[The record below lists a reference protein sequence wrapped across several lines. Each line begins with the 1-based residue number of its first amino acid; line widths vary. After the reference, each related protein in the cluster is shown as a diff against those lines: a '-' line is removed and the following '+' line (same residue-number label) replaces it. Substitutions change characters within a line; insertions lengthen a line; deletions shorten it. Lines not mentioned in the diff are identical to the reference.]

1 MKELTRRQFAGHA
14 LAAAAFAASVLPV
27 PVAAASKLMAKRKI
41 PSTGVELG
49 ILGFG
54 NSAVFNPR
62 TDPEEAKQTSR
73 ALFDLLVEMGG
84 NFVDSYYDAY
94 LNLAEWLDSDVISQV
109 HFSAGFAAFGRPL
122 TEDDI
127 PGLPGLMKSA
137 QLAFLTVHQHLDM
150 SMSERYWPLA
160 RRAKEA
166 GYARH
171 IGVSWNA
178 SSDTPDADEVFIDF
192 MRAEK
197 PDFVEIN
204 YSIMTPHPESRL
216 LPTAMDLGIGVI
228 AMKPFQDGAYFSQ
241 VSGRELPGWASE
253 FCDSWA
259 QFCLKYI
266 VSHPAVTV
274 AISETGNLEHAQ
286 DNLGAGIGPLP
297 DEATRNRMKEVYAS
311 LPSPRSRT
319 RP

>member
-1 MKELTRRQFAGHA
+1 VKELNRRQFAGHA
-14 LAAAAFAASVLPV
+14 LAAAAFASSVLPV
-27 PVAAASKLMAKRKI
+27 PVAAASTLMAKRKI

-54 NSAVFNPR
+54 NSPVFNTR
-62 TDPEEAKQTSR
+62 TDAGEARQTSR

-94 LNLAEWLDSDVISQV
+94 LNLAEWLDIDVIRQV
-109 HFSAGFAAFGRPL
+109 HFSAGFAGFGRPL
-122 TEDDI
+122 AEDDI
-127 PGLPGLMKSA
+127 PGLPGLMQNS

-150 SMSERYWPLA
+150 SMSERYWPVA

-166 GYARH
+166 GYVRH

-178 SSDTPDADEVFIDF
+178 SPDADQQLIDF
-192 MRAEK
+192 MRTEK
-197 PDFVEIN
+197 PDFIEVS

-228 AMKPFQDGAYFSQ
+228 AMQPFQNGAYFSR
-241 VSGRELPGWASE
+241 VSGQELPGWASE

-266 VSHPAVTV
+266 VSNPAVTV
-274 AISETGNLEHAQ
+274 AISETGNLEHAR

-297 DEATRNRMKEVYAS
+297 DEATRNRMRELYAS
-311 LPSPRSRT
+311 LPGGR
-319 RP
+319 

>member
-1 MKELTRRQFAGHA
+1 MNELTRRQFAGHV
-14 LAAAAFAASVLPV
+14 LAAAALAASVLPV
-27 PVAAASKLMAKRKI
+27 PVAGASTLMAKRKI

-54 NSAVFNPR
+54 NSAVFNTR
-62 TDPEEAKQTSR
+62 TEDAKQTSR

-94 LNLAEWLDSDVISQV
+94 LNLAEWLDVDVIDQV
-109 HFSAGFAAFGRPL
+109 HFSAGFAGFGRPL
-122 TEDDI
+122 AEDDI
-127 PGLPGLMKSA
+127 PGLPGLMQKA

-150 SMSERYWPLA
+150 SMSQRYWPVA

-166 GYARH
+166 GYVRH

-178 SSDTPDADEVFIDF
+178 PDADHELIDF
-192 MRAEK
+192 MKAEQ
-197 PDFVEIN
+197 PDFVEIS
-204 YSIMTPHPESRL
+204 YSIMTLAPESRL

-228 AMKPFQDGAYFSQ
+228 AMQPFQNGAYFSQ

-253 FCDSWA
+253 FCESWA

-274 AISETGNLEHAQ
+274 AISETGNLEHAR
-286 DNLGAGIGPLP
+286 DNLGAGVGPLP
-297 DEATRNRMKEVYAS
+297 DEATRNRMRELYAS
-311 LPSPRSRT
+311 LPRT
-319 RP
+319 R

>member
-1 MKELTRRQFAGHA
+1 MNELTRRQFTGNA
-14 LAAAAFAASVLPV
+14 LAAAALAASVLPV
-27 PVAAASKLMAKRKI
+27 PVAAASALMAKRKI

-49 ILGFG
+49 LLGFG
-54 NSAVFNPR
+54 NSAPFNTR
-62 TDPEEAKQTSR
+62 TDVEEAKQTSR
-73 ALFDLLVEMGG
+73 ALFDVLVEMGG

-94 LNLAEWLDSDVISQV
+94 LNLAEWLDIDVISQV

-122 TEDDI
+122 AEDDI
-127 PGLPGLMKSA
+127 PGLPGLMHNA

-150 SMSERYWPLA
+150 SMSERYWPVA

-178 SSDTPDADEVFIDF
+178 SQDADQQLIDF
-192 MRAEK
+192 MKTEK

-204 YSIMTPHPESRL
+204 YSIMTPHRESRL

-228 AMKPFQDGAYFSQ
+228 AMQPFQNGAYFRQ
-241 VSGRELPGWASE
+241 VSGRELPGWARE
-253 FCDSWA
+253 FCESWA

-274 AISETGNLEHAQ
+274 AISETSNVEHAR

-297 DEATRNRMKEVYAS
+297 DEATRNRMKELYAS
-311 LPSPRSRT
+311 LPSDPSRV
-319 RP
+319 R

>member
-1 MKELTRRQFAGHA
+1 VKELTRRQFAGHS
-14 LAAAAFAASVLPV
+14 LAAAAFAASLSHV
-27 PVAAASKLMAKRKI
+27 PFAAAATLIPKRKI
-41 PSTGVELG
+41 PSTGVDLG

-54 NSAVFNPR
+54 NSAVFNSR
-62 TDPEEAKQTSR
+62 TDVEEAKQTSR

-84 NFVDSYYDAY
+84 NFVDSYHDAY
-94 LNLAEWLDSDVISQV
+94 LNLAEWLDIDVIRQI
-109 HFSAGFAAFGRPL
+109 HFSAGFALFGRPL
-122 TEDDI
+122 AEDDI
-127 PGLPGLMKSA
+127 PGLPGLMQNA

-150 SMSERYWPLA
+150 SMSERYWPVA

-178 SSDTPDADEVFIDF
+178 SPDADEELIDF

-197 PDFVEIN
+197 PDYVEIS
-204 YSIMTPHPESRL
+204 YSIMRSHPESRL

-228 AMKPFQDGAYFSQ
+228 AMQPFQNGAYFTQ
-241 VSGRELPGWASE
+241 VRGRELPGWAAE
-253 FCDSWA
+253 FSDTWA
-259 QFCLKYI
+259 QFSLKYI

-274 AISETGNLEHAQ
+274 AISETNNLEHAR

-297 DEATRNRMKEVYAS
+297 DEGTRTRMREFFAS
-311 LPSPRSRT
+311 LPSAR
-319 RP
+319 

>member
-1 MKELTRRQFAGHA
+1 VKELTRRQFAGHS
-14 LAAAAFAASVLPV
+14 LAAAAFAASLSHV
-27 PVAAASKLMAKRKI
+27 PFAAAATLIPKRKI
-41 PSTGVELG
+41 PSTGVDLG

-54 NSAVFNPR
+54 NSAVFNSR
-62 TDPEEAKQTSR
+62 TDVEEAKQTSR

-84 NFVDSYYDAY
+84 NFVDSYHDAY
-94 LNLAEWLDSDVISQV
+94 LNLAEWLDIDVIRQI
-109 HFSAGFAAFGRPL
+109 HFSAGFALFGRPL
-122 TEDDI
+122 AEDDI
-127 PGLPGLMKSA
+127 PGLPGLMQNA

-150 SMSERYWPLA
+150 SMSERYWPVA

-178 SSDTPDADEVFIDF
+178 SPDADEELIDF

-197 PDFVEIN
+197 PDYVEIS
-204 YSIMTPHPESRL
+204 YSIMRSHPESRL

-228 AMKPFQDGAYFSQ
+228 AMQPFQNGAYFRQ

-259 QFCLKYI
+259 QFGLKYI

-274 AISETGNLEHAQ
+274 AVSETNNLEHAR

-297 DEATRNRMKEVYAS
+297 DETTRTRMKELYAS
-311 LPSPRSRT
+311 LPSSR
-319 RP
+319 

>member
-1 MKELTRRQFAGHA
+1 MKELTRREFAGLA
-14 LAAAAFAASVLPV
+14 LAATAGTASVLPGS
-27 PVAAASKLMAKRKI
+27 VAASTVMAKRKI

-49 ILGFG
+49 ILGYG
-54 NSAVFNPR
+54 NSAVFSSR
-62 TDPEEAKQTSR
+62 TDADEAKQTSR

-94 LNLAEWLDSDVISQV
+94 LNLAEWLDSDVIRQV
-109 HFSAGFAAFGRPL
+109 HFSAGFALFGRPL
-122 TEDDI
+122 AEEDI
-127 PGLPGLMKSA
+127 PRLPGLMQNA
-137 QLAFLTVHQHLDM
+137 QIAFLTVHQHLDM
-150 SMSERYWPLA
+150 SMSERFWPVA
-160 RRAKEA
+160 RRAKER

-178 SSDTPDADEVFIDF
+178 SPDADQELVDF
-192 MRAEK
+192 MRTEK

-204 YSIMTPHPESRL
+204 YSIMTTHRESRL

-228 AMKPFQDGAYFSQ
+228 AMQPFQNGEYFRR
-241 VSGRELPGWASE
+241 VSGRELPSWASE

-274 AISETGNLEHAQ
+274 AISETNNLEHAR
-286 DNLGAGIGPLP
+286 DNLGAGVGPLP
-297 DEATRNRMKEVYAS
+297 DEATRNRMKELYAS
-311 LPSPRSRT
+311 LPSSR
-319 RP
+319 

>member
-1 MKELTRRQFAGHA
+1 M
-14 LAAAAFAASVLPV
+14 P
-27 PVAAASKLMAKRKI
+27 KRKI

-54 NSAVFNPR
+54 NSAVFNTR
-62 TDPEEAKQTSR
+62 TDIEEAKQTSR

-94 LNLAEWLDSDVISQV
+94 LNLAEWLDIDVISQV

-127 PGLPGLMKSA
+127 PGLPGLMKNA

-150 SMSERYWPLA
+150 SMSERYWPVA

-178 SSDTPDADEVFIDF
+178 S
-192 MRAEK
+192 
-197 PDFVEIN
+197 
-204 YSIMTPHPESRL
+204 
-216 LPTAMDLGIGVI
+216 
-228 AMKPFQDGAYFSQ
+228 
-241 VSGRELPGWASE
+241 
-253 FCDSWA
+253 
-259 QFCLKYI
+259 
-266 VSHPAVTV
+266 
-274 AISETGNLEHAQ
+274 
-286 DNLGAGIGPLP
+286 
-297 DEATRNRMKEVYAS
+297 
-311 LPSPRSRT
+311 PRC
-319 RP
+319 

>member
-14 LAAAAFAASVLPV
+14 LAAAAFAASVSSIR
-27 PVAAASKLMAKRKI
+27 VAAASTLMPKRKI

-54 NSAVFNPR
+54 NSAVFNTR
-62 TDPEEAKQTSR
+62 TDIEGAKQTSR

-94 LNLAEWLDSDVISQV
+94 LNLAEWLDSDVIRQV

-127 PGLPGLMKSA
+127 PGLAGLMKNA

-150 SMSERYWPLA
+150 SMSERYWPVA

-178 SSDTPDADEVFIDF
+178 SPDADQELIDF
-192 MRAEK
+192 MRSEK

-204 YSIMTPHPESRL
+204 YSIMTTHRESRL

-228 AMKPFQDGAYFSQ
+228 AMQPFQNGAYFRQ

-259 QFCLKYI
+259 QFSLKYI

-274 AISETGNLEHAQ
+274 AISETGNLEHAR
-286 DNLGAGIGPLP
+286 DNLGAGIGDLP
-297 DEATRNRMKEVYAS
+297 DEATRNRMKELYAS
-311 LPSPRSRT
+311 LPSSR
-319 RP
+319 

>member
-1 MKELTRRQFAGHA
+1 MKELTRRQLAGHA

-54 NSAVFNPR
+54 NSAVFNTR
-62 TDPEEAKQTSR
+62 TDAEEAKQTSR

-94 LNLAEWLDSDVISQV
+94 LNLAEWLDIDVIRQV
-109 HFSAGFAAFGRPL
+109 HFSAGFAGFGRPL
-122 TEDDI
+122 AEDDI
-127 PGLPGLMKSA
+127 RGLPGLMQNA

-150 SMSERYWPLA
+150 SMSERYWPVA
-160 RRAKEA
+160 RRAKEP

-178 SSDTPDADEVFIDF
+178 SPDADQELIDF
-192 MRAEK
+192 MRTEK
-197 PDFVEIN
+197 PDFVEID
-204 YSIMTPHPESRL
+204 YSIMTPHRESRL

-228 AMKPFQDGAYFSQ
+228 AMQPFKNGAYFRQ
-241 VSGRELPGWASE
+241 VSGRELPAWASE

-266 VSHPAVTV
+266 VSHPGVTV
-274 AISETGNLEHAQ
+274 VISETGNLEHAR
-286 DNLGAGIGPLP
+286 DNLGAGIGTLP
-297 DEATRNRMKEVYAS
+297 DEATRNRMKELYAS
-311 LPSPRSRT
+311 LPSSR
-319 RP
+319 

>member
-1 MKELTRRQFAGHA
+1 
-14 LAAAAFAASVLPV
+14 
-27 PVAAASKLMAKRKI
+27 MAKRKI

-54 NSAVFNPR
+54 NSAVFNTR
-62 TDPEEAKQTSR
+62 TDAEEAKQTSR
-73 ALFDLLVEMGG
+73 ALFELLVEMGG

-94 LNLAEWLDSDVISQV
+94 LNLAEWLDIDVSRQV
-109 HFSAGFAAFGRPL
+109 HFSAGFAGFGRPL
-122 TEDDI
+122 AEDDI
-127 PGLPGLMKSA
+127 PGLPGLMQNA

-150 SMSERYWPLA
+150 SMSARYWPVA

-178 SSDTPDADEVFIDF
+178 SPDADQELIDF
-192 MRAEK
+192 MRTEK
-197 PDFVEIN
+197 PDFVEVD
-204 YSIMTPHPESRL
+204 YSIMTPHRESRL

-228 AMKPFQDGAYFSQ
+228 AMQPFKNGAYFRQ

-266 VSHPAVTV
+266 VSHPGVTV
-274 AISETGNLEHAQ
+274 AISETGNLEHAR
-286 DNLGAGIGPLP
+286 DNLGAGIGLFP
-297 DEATRNRMKEVYAS
+297 TRRLGIE
-311 LPSPRSRT
+311 
-319 RP
+319 

>member
-14 LAAAAFAASVLPV
+14 LAAAAFAASVSSIR
-27 PVAAASKLMAKRKI
+27 VAAASTLMPKRKI

-54 NSAVFNPR
+54 NSAVFNTR
-62 TDPEEAKQTSR
+62 TDIEEAKQTSR

-127 PGLPGLMKSA
+127 PGLPGLMKNA

-150 SMSERYWPLA
+150 SMSERYWPVA

-178 SSDTPDADEVFIDF
+178 SPDADQELIDF
-192 MRAEK
+192 MRSEK

-204 YSIMTPHPESRL
+204 YSLMTTHRESRL

-228 AMKPFQDGAYFSQ
+228 AMQPFQNGAYFRQ

-259 QFCLKYI
+259 QFSLKYI

-274 AISETGNLEHAQ
+274 AISETGNVEHAR
-286 DNLGAGIGPLP
+286 DNLGAGIGDLP
-297 DEATRNRMKEVYAS
+297 DEVTRNRMKELFAS
-311 LPSPRSRT
+311 LPSSR
-319 RP
+319 

>member
-1 MKELTRRQFAGHA
+1 VKELTRRQFAGHA
-14 LAAAAFAASVLPV
+14 LAAAAFAASVSSIR
-27 PVAAASKLMAKRKI
+27 VAAASTLMPKRKI

-54 NSAVFNPR
+54 NSAVFNTR
-62 TDPEEAKQTSR
+62 TDTEEAKQASR

-127 PGLPGLMKSA
+127 PGLPGLMQNA

-150 SMSERYWPLA
+150 SMSERYWPVA

-178 SSDTPDADEVFIDF
+178 SPDADQELIDF
-192 MRAEK
+192 MRSEK

-204 YSIMTPHPESRL
+204 YSIMTTHRESRL

-228 AMKPFQDGAYFSQ
+228 AMQPFQNGAYFRQ
-241 VSGRELPGWASE
+241 VSGRQLPSWASE

-259 QFCLKYI
+259 QFSLKYI

-274 AISETGNLEHAQ
+274 AISETGNLEHAR
-286 DNLGAGIGPLP
+286 DNLGAGIGDLP
-297 DEATRNRMKEVYAS
+297 DEATRNRMKELYAS
-311 LPSPRSRT
+311 LPSSR
-319 RP
+319 

>member
-14 LAAAAFAASVLPV
+14 LAAAAFAASISPV
-27 PVAAASKLMAKRKI
+27 RVAAASTLMAKRKI

-54 NSAVFNPR
+54 NSAVFSTR
-62 TDPEEAKQTSR
+62 TDAEEAKQTSR

-84 NFVDSYYDAY
+84 NFVDSYYEAY
-94 LNLAEWLDSDVISQV
+94 LNLAEWLDIDVINQV
-109 HFSAGFAAFGRPL
+109 HFSAGFAGFGRPL
-122 TEDDI
+122 AEDDI
-127 PGLPGLMKSA
+127 PGLPGLMQNA

-150 SMSERYWPLA
+150 SMSERYWPVA

-166 GYARH
+166 GHARH

-178 SSDTPDADEVFIDF
+178 SPDADQELIDF
-192 MRAEK
+192 MKSEK
-197 PDFVEIN
+197 PDFVEID
-204 YSIMTPHPESRL
+204 YSIMTPHRESRL

-228 AMKPFQDGAYFSQ
+228 AMQPFKNGAYFRQ

-266 VSHPAVTV
+266 VSHPGVTV
-274 AISETGNLEHAQ
+274 AISETGNLEHAR

-297 DEATRNRMKEVYAS
+297 DEATRNRMKELYAS
-311 LPSPRSRT
+311 LPNSR
-319 RP
+319 

>member
-14 LAAAAFAASVLPV
+14 LAAAAFAASVSSIR
-27 PVAAASKLMAKRKI
+27 VAAASTLMPKRKI

-54 NSAVFNPR
+54 NSAVFSTR
-62 TDPEEAKQTSR
+62 TDIEEAKQTSR

-94 LNLAEWLDSDVISQV
+94 LNLAEWLDSDVIRQV

-127 PGLPGLMKSA
+127 PGLPGLMKNA

-150 SMSERYWPLA
+150 SMSERYWPVA

-178 SSDTPDADEVFIDF
+178 SPDADQELIDF
-192 MRAEK
+192 MRSEK

-204 YSIMTPHPESRL
+204 YSIMTTHRESRL

-228 AMKPFQDGAYFSQ
+228 AMQPFQNGAYFRQ

-259 QFCLKYI
+259 QFSLKYI

-274 AISETGNLEHAQ
+274 AISETGNLEHAR
-286 DNLGAGIGPLP
+286 DNLGAGIGDLP
-297 DEATRNRMKEVYAS
+297 DEATRNRMKELYAS
-311 LPSPRSRT
+311 LPSSR
-319 RP
+319 

>member
-1 MKELTRRQFAGHA
+1 VKELTRRQFAGHA
-14 LAAAAFAASVLPV
+14 LAAAAFAASVSSV
-27 PVAAASKLMAKRKI
+27 RVAAAATLMAKRKI

-49 ILGFG
+49 LLGFG
-54 NSAVFNPR
+54 NSAVFNAR
-62 TDPEEAKQTSR
+62 TEVEEAKQISR
-73 ALFDLLVEMGG
+73 AQFDLLVEMGG
-84 NFVDSYYDAY
+84 NFVDSYHDAY
-94 LNLAEWLDSDVISQV
+94 LNLAEWLDPDVISQV

-122 TEDDI
+122 AEDDI
-127 PGLPGLMKSA
+127 PRLPGLMQKP

-150 SMSERYWPLA
+150 SMSERYWPVA

-166 GYARH
+166 GSVQH

-178 SSDTPDADEVFIDF
+178 SPDGDQELIDF

-197 PDFVEIN
+197 PDFVEIS
-204 YSIMTPHPESRL
+204 YSIMRSHPESRL

-228 AMKPFQDGAYFSQ
+228 AMQPFQNGAYFSQ

-259 QFCLKYI
+259 QFSLKYI

-274 AISETGNLEHAQ
+274 AISETSNLEHAR

-297 DEATRNRMKEVYAS
+297 DDATRNRMREFYAS
-311 LPSPRSRT
+311 LPSSR
-319 RP
+319 

>member
-1 MKELTRRQFAGHA
+1 VKELTRRQFAGHA
-14 LAAAAFAASVLPV
+14 LAAAAFAASISSVR
-27 PVAAASKLMAKRKI
+27 VAAASTLIAKRKI
-41 PSTGVELG
+41 PSTGAELG

-54 NSAVFNPR
+54 NSAVFSTR
-62 TDPEEAKQTSR
+62 TEEAKQTSR

-84 NFVDSYYDAY
+84 SFVDSYYDAY
-94 LNLAEWLDSDVISQV
+94 LNLAEWLDIDVISQV
-109 HFSAGFAAFGRPL
+109 HFSAGFAGFGRQL
-122 TEDDI
+122 SEDDI
-127 PGLPGLMKSA
+127 PGLPGLMQKA

-150 SMSERYWPLA
+150 SMSERYWPVA

-166 GYARH
+166 GHARH

-178 SSDTPDADEVFIDF
+178 SPEADQELIDF
-192 MRAEK
+192 MRTEN

-204 YSIMTPHPESRL
+204 YSIMTVHPERRL

-228 AMKPFQDGAYFSQ
+228 AMQPFQNGAYFRH

-259 QFCLKYI
+259 QFSLKYI
-266 VSHPAVTV
+266 VSHPAVTA
-274 AISETGNLEHAQ
+274 AISETGNLEHAR

-297 DEATRNRMKEVYAS
+297 DEATRNRMRELFAS
-311 LPSPRSRT
+311 LPSNR
-319 RP
+319 

>member
-1 MKELTRRQFAGHA
+1 MNELTRRQFAGHA
-14 LAAAAFAASVLPV
+14 LAAAALAASVLPV
-27 PVAAASKLMAKRKI
+27 PVAAASALMAKRKI

-54 NSAVFNPR
+54 NSAPFNTR
-62 TDPEEAKQTSR
+62 TDVEEAKQTSR
-73 ALFDLLVEMGG
+73 ALFDVLVEMGG
-84 NFVDSYYDAY
+84 NFVDSYHDAY
-94 LNLAEWLDSDVISQV
+94 LNLAEWLDIDVISQV

-122 TEDDI
+122 AEGHI
-127 PGLPGLMKSA
+127 PGLPGLMQNA

-150 SMSERYWPLA
+150 SMSERYWPVA

-166 GYARH
+166 GYVRH

-178 SSDTPDADEVFIDF
+178 PQDADQQLIDF
-192 MRAEK
+192 MKTEK

-204 YSIMTPHPESRL
+204 YSIMTPHRESRL

-228 AMKPFQDGAYFSQ
+228 AMQPFQNGAYFRQ
-241 VSGRELPGWASE
+241 VSGRELPGWARE
-253 FCDSWA
+253 FCESWA

-274 AISETGNLEHAQ
+274 AISETSDVEHAR

-297 DEATRNRMKEVYAS
+297 DEATRNRMKALYAS
-311 LPSPRSRT
+311 LPSDPSRV
-319 RP
+319 P